1 MVSEYPPQQVAVI
14 GLGYVGLPLAVA
26 FGRVLPTLG
35 FDIDPNRV
43 RELQKGRDRNGE
55 VSEDALRRP
64 ILRFTGDERDL
75 SAADYFIVTVPTP
88 VDAANRPD
96 LSALLHASRVVGRA
110 ITSKK
115 SSDQWDRVTRDQ
127 LPVVIYESTV
137 YPGCTEEVCIPAL
150 EDACGGRCG
159 TTFTVGYSPE
169 RINPGDKEHTLER
182 VVKIVAGCDAE
193 TTERIKRLYS
203 LVVEAG
209 IYVAPDIR
217 TAEAAKVIENIQRD
231 QNIACVNELAML
243 FHRLGLNTQE
253 VLKAARTKW
262 NFLPF
267 EPGLVGGYCIPVV
280 PYYLAHKAQ
289 EVGYHPE
296 MTLAGRRI
304 NDRMARYLA
313 HETVKLLAKNQRLG
327 DNTKVL
333 VLGLTFKENVP
344 DVRNSRVTEFIQ
356 ELGDFGVEVWVH
368 EPLLCREHIE
378 ALGLRPVINPWDA
391 QFHNQECTYDAV
403 VLAVPHS
410 VFRERRASEYV
421 RLLRSHSG
429 SRGVL
434 VDVKGVLDRKGVERA
449 GAVYWSL

>member
-1 MVSEYPPQQVAVI
+1 MSEYVAQQVAVI
-14 GLGYVGLPLAVA
+14 GLGYIGLPLAAA

-35 FDIDPNRV
+35 FDIDRNRV
-43 RELQKGRDRNGE
+43 RELQKGKDRNGE
-55 VSEDALRRP
+55 TSEDKLRGTALQ
-64 ILRFTGDERDL
+64 FTGDETAL
-75 SAADYFIVTVPTP
+75 STADYFIVAVPTP
-88 VDAANRPD
+88 VDAANRPN
-96 LSALLHASRVVGRA
+96 LSALLHASRIVGRA
-110 ITSKK
+110 IASKK
-115 SSDQWDRVTRDQ
+115 SSDQGNGIIKDQ

-159 TTFTVGYSPE
+159 AAFTVGYSPE

-182 VVKIVAGCDAE
+182 VVKIVAGRDAE
-193 TTERIKRLYS
+193 TTERVKRLYS

-209 IYVAPDIR
+209 IYAAPDIR
-217 TAEAAKVIENIQRD
+217 TAEATKVVENIQRD

-243 FHRLGLNTQE
+243 LHRLGLNTQE

-267 EPGLVGGYCIPVV
+267 EPGLVGGHCIPVV

-289 EVGYHPE
+289 EAGYYPE
-296 MTLAGRRI
+296 MLLAGRRV
-304 NDRMARYLA
+304 NDHMARYLA
-313 HETVKLLAKNQRLG
+313 HETVKLLAKNGRLG

-344 DVRNSRVTEFIQ
+344 DVRNTRVTELIQ
-356 ELGDFGVEVWVH
+356 NLEDFGIEAWVH
-368 EPLLCREHIE
+368 EPLLRRESVQ

-391 QFHNQECTYDAV
+391 QFHNQEYTYDAV
-403 VLAVPHS
+403 VLAVPHN
-410 VFRERRASEYV
+410 VFRKRSTSEYV
-421 RLLRSHSG
+421 RLLRSRSG
-429 SRGVL
+429 SRAVL
-434 VDVKGVLDRKGVERA
+434 VDVKGVLDRTDVEHA